1 MKRSAPS
8 PLGNVEVDDLRSLI
22 DRDPARAT
30 LAGVPVG
37 AEAGV
42 LAELA
47 NFGTDVVFVARDDV
61 AMERAHAAMKFMAP
75 EVRCLTLPAWDCL
88 PYDRVS
94 PRPVIIGARLAA
106 LTALLDGNR
115 TRGTV
120 ILTTVSAA
128 LQRVMPRETLSDT
141 TRRLEVGGHIDPDNL
156 KAALLANGF
165 HRAETVREM
174 GEFAVRGDIIDIF
187 PAGAAEPVRLDFF
200 GDELEAIR
208 TFDPISQLTIKSEG
222 IAPASVTV
230 SYTHLTLPT
239 KA

>member
-94 PRPVIIGARLAA
+94 PRPGIKKIKPTCPLSKILWKPSAR
-106 LTALLDGNR
+106 R
-115 TRGTV
+115 
-120 ILTTVSAA
+120 
-128 LQRVMPRETLSDT
+128 
-141 TRRLEVGGHIDPDNL
+141 
-156 KAALLANGF
+156 
-165 HRAETVREM
+165 
-174 GEFAVRGDIIDIF
+174 F
-187 PAGAAEPVRLDFF
+187 PGRSGMTMV
-200 GDELEAIR
+200 
-208 TFDPISQLTIKSEG
+208 
-222 IAPASVTV
+222 
-230 SYTHLTLPT
+230 
-239 KA
+239 